1 MFADVLTWYGIGYAL
16 AAGTVLAAVFIRGG
30 R

>member
-1 MFADVLTWYGIGYAL
+1 MFADVLSWFIGGYAL
-16 AAGTVLAAVFIRGG
+16 AAGVVLAAVFIRGG